1 MSITSLH
8 TAALSPDLGALIR
21 GGRGARRPKMTQAQ
35 LAVHV
40 GYSASWV
47 CRVEAGEIIPP
58 VVTLLRI
65 AAALDISPDE
75 LTRAAHPPERG
86 PSPVMPSP
94 GGPPAMDATVA
105 TGISESQQEG
115 TVRRRGFLTGAAG
128 VSAVLLTGTRAAA
141 EQPPGELGAGLETAL
156 FNLPTA
162 GPVPI
167 SRLERALG
175 RARDDFRHTRYQTLS
190 AELPLLLAAADATR
204 DHLTGHA
211 RERANALASYAYSL
225 AGEFASKQRSEAT
238 WVAAD
243 RALTAAR
250 ACGQPAPLGEATRML
265 SVAMRRAGRYRQAA
279 DLLLRTSRQL
289 ADDPTDQARAV
300 RAAMLLTCGYT
311 CAHYGDRTVAL
322 GLVDEAQEIG
332 QRISYGPSL
341 DGATIQATR
350 AQCESFRLSIYNK
363 LGVPDEAAP
372 IVGRIDASA
381 FQTAERRARFHTD
394 AARMYHQLGDDIR
407 TFASLRAIERQ
418 APEEARRPSVKALT
432 TDLLYSS
439 AQPGLKEFA
448 ARTGALKS

>member
-1 MSITSLH
+1 MGITSLN
-8 TAALSPDLGALIR
+8 AASLSPDPGALIR
-21 GGRGARRPKMTQAQ
+21 GRRGARRPKMTQAQ
-35 LAVHV
+35 LAVLV

-58 VVTLLRI
+58 GVTLLRI
-65 AAALDISPDE
+65 AAALGIPPDE
-75 LTRAAHPPERG
+75 LFRAAHPPERD
-86 PSPVMPSP
+86 PAPDVPSP
-94 GGPPAMDATVA
+94 GGSRTTAATVT
-105 TGISESQQEG
+105 TGTSESQQEG

-128 VSAVLLTGTRAAA
+128 ISAVLITGTRAVA
-141 EQPPGELGAGLETAL
+141 EPPGELGAWLETTL
-156 FNLPTA
+156 FNLPAT

-167 SRLERALG
+167 SQLEQALG
-175 RARDDFRHTRYQTLS
+175 RAREDFRHTRYQTLS
-190 AELPLLLAAADATR
+190 TELPLLLAAADATR

-225 AGEFASKQRSEAT
+225 AGELASKQRSEAT

-250 ACGQPAPLGEATRML
+250 ACGRPAPLGEATRML
-265 SVAMRRAGRYRQAA
+265 SVAMRRAGRYRQAT

-311 CAHYGDRTVAL
+311 CAHYGDRTAAL
-322 GLVDEAQEIG
+322 ALVDEAQEIG
-332 QRISYGPSL
+332 QRISYGPNL

-350 AQCESFRLSIYNK
+350 AQCQSFRLSIYNK
-363 LGVPDEAAP
+363 LGVPDEAVP
-372 IVGRIDASA
+372 IVGGIDATA
-381 FQTAERRARFHTD
+381 FPTAERRARFHTD
-394 AARMYHQLGDDIR
+394 AARMYHQLGDDTR

-418 APEEARRPSVKALT
+418 APEEVRRPSVKALT

-439 AQPGLKEFA
+439 HQPGLKEFA